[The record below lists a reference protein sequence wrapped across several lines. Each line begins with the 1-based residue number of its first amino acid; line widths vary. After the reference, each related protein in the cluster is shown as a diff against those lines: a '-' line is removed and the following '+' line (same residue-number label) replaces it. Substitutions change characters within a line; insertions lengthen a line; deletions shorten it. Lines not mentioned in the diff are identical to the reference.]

1 MNRLIRRQSLSSSDY
16 AVANCNE
23 IICALMKVKLSVTV
37 RNGYRIQ
44 NVESIDQIVNAIKHN
59 PFYFFDIK
67 ITDMSSTL
75 FPVEHS
81 SDDITNPFFE

>member
-1 MNRLIRRQSLSSSDY
+1 
-16 AVANCNE
+16 
-23 IICALMKVKLSVTV
+23 MKVKLSVTV

-44 NVESIDQIVNAIKHN
+44 NVESIDQIVNAIKQN

-67 ITDMSSTL
+67 ITDMTSAL
-75 FPVEHS
+75 FPVVHT

>member
-1 MNRLIRRQSLSSSDY
+1 MSSSDY

-37 RNGYRIQ
+37 RNGYRVQ
-44 NVESIDQIVNAIKHN
+44 NVDSIDQIVNAIKQN

-67 ITDMSSTL
+67 IIDMSSTL

>member
-1 MNRLIRRQSLSSSDY
+1 M
-16 AVANCNE
+16 ANCNE

-37 RNGYRIQ
+37 RNGYREQ
-44 NVESIDQIVNAIKHN
+44 NVESIDQILNAIKQN

-67 ITDMSSTL
+67 ITDMSSLL
-75 FPVEHS
+75 FPAEHT